1 MRKYKSVCKDSGEKK
16 KIIMTG
22 IKSNKI
28 EKNKLFAGIVVG
40 NWIKCSKR
48 AILISIRW
56 KRKEISYIKY
66 S

>member
-1 MRKYKSVCKDSGEKK
+1 
-16 KIIMTG
+16 MTG

-28 EKNKLFAGIVVG
+28 EKNKFFAGIVVG

-56 KRKEISYIKY
+56 KRKEISYIEY

>member
-1 MRKYKSVCKDSGEKK
+1 
-16 KIIMTG
+16 MTG

-56 KRKEISYIKY
+56 KRKEISYIEY